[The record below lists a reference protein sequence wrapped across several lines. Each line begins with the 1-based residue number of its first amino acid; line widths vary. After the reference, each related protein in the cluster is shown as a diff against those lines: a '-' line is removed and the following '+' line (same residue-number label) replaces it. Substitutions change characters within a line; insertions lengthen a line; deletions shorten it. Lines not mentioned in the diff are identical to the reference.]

1 MSKQDMV
8 EDKIEEQTSVVVE
21 LWLDIQMDK
30 LELDM
35 VLDILVVLLLRFVGN
50 QLDMKEVHMVVGT
63 FERFAAE

>member
-8 EDKIEEQTSVVVE
+8 EDKIEEQTLVVVE

-63 FERFAAE
+63 FERFAVE